1 MKVSIVSALLVLFIS
16 VNLLN
21 SPLVVS
27 QRTVLDAP
35 KIFFYGRG
43 VPQLITVLRDLP
55 SAMDEGVDVSVYLR
69 GGRPIAIAF
78 KESATLITLGLGIKI
93 DNVSLEELKLSSFML
108 ELGGFYSKAT
118 YYVSGSQITVYTTPF
133 YSAKSVYTSVCPST
147 LGSVITVEFVVNLNT
162 SYVLF
167 NVSENSVVIETR
179 GNEVTV
185 SVMPSIKTLHTT
197 NTSIE
202 VGVLVSSG
210 SCANIVISFDES
222 TEITEDAVI
231 QFIDYTAHVFNKLF
245 TEYPTIQTTSYE
257 VSSLYV
263 LSLFNTINMLSNK
276 GLEDT
281 LIGMLPT
288 EVVSYLYLSMLTN
301 TSMSCYYPSS
311 QPSSIDEAY
320 ANAVALYLHLARAEC
335 SKVIDVQRL
344 LGVLKVLI
352 NASTSSSSL
361 ELAKARRA
369 FSIIEL
375 VATLRGYPDIASQA
389 RTYRSLAEER
399 LRNLYTGVRYSI
411 KAGEDILSYE
421 NVIEASAIPAYKV
434 PNSEDHMYSVAN
446 FLSRVDVQKI
456 RIPREVITDAIEALA
471 YYGYTAQA
479 LKLISAYFKSV
490 LYDGV
495 PCIDF
500 YRAVLRGFLGIDI
513 VLEGISLAPQ
523 LPLVLANTTLT
534 IGKMGISYVNWGNEI
549 DSMYVDGFLHTQ
561 PVISWYKWFGS
572 NSITV
577 VMRRKPLFEMCIGV
591 MRAGAPITNETVFT
605 FSSSGFSSIG
615 ITNSS
620 GYFCTLVPCDDRWV
634 HIIIENVSVSLGLE
648 AFPCKSSHLVIDL
661 AKEQQSV
668 SNVVARIEGIIKR
681 LNALNSSISQ
691 LLLSMQSSQAELQNL
706 RQSLSSVAEQIQS
719 AHTTQSFLNRI
730 TYIAIGVATLSLA
743 LSLLALWRRK

>member
-1 MKVSIVSALLVLFIS
+1 MKVGIASALLVLFIS
-16 VNLLN
+16 VNLFN
-21 SPLVVS
+21 SPPVVS
-27 QRTVLDAP
+27 QRTVLNSP

-78 KESATLITLGLGIKI
+78 KESATLITLGLGIEI

-118 YYVSGSQITVYTTPF
+118 YYVSGSQITIYTTPF
-133 YSAKSVYTSVCPST
+133 YSAKSVYTSVCPTTSDPVT
-147 LGSVITVEFVVNLNT
+147 TVEFVVNLNT

-167 NVSENSVVIETR
+167 NASENRVVIETR

-185 SVMPSIKTLHTT
+185 SVMPNIKTLHTT

-202 VGVLVSSG
+202 IEVLVSSG
-210 SCANIVISFDES
+210 SCANIVISFDKS
-222 TEITEDAVI
+222 VEITEDAVVR
-231 QFIDYTAHVFNKLF
+231 FIDYTARVFSKLF

-257 VSSLYV
+257 VSSLYA
-263 LSLFNTINMLSNK
+263 LSLFNTINMLSSE
-276 GLEDT
+276 GLEDIF
-281 LIGMLPT
+281 IGMFPT
-288 EVVSYLYLSMLTN
+288 EVVSYLYLSTLMNAST
-301 TSMSCYYPSS
+301 SCYYPYSR
-311 QPSSIDEAY
+311 PSSIDEAY

-335 SKVIDVQRL
+335 SEVIDVQRL
-344 LGVLKVLI
+344 LDVLKVLI

-361 ELAKARRA
+361 ELAKTRRA
-369 FSIIEL
+369 LSIIEL
-375 VATLRGYPDIASQA
+375 VATLRGHPDVASQA
-389 RTYRSLAEER
+389 RAYRSLVEEI
-399 LRNLYTGVRYSI
+399 LRNLYIGVRYSI
-411 KAGEDILSYE
+411 KAGEDVLSYE
-421 NVIEASAIPAYKV
+421 NVIEASAIPAYNV

-471 YYGYTAQA
+471 YYGYSAQA

-495 PCIDF
+495 PCADF
-500 YRAVLRGFLGIDI
+500 YRAVLRGFLGID
-513 VLEGISLAPQ
+513 VALEGVSLAPQ

-534 IGKMGISYVNWGNEI
+534 IGKMSVSYVNWGSEI

-561 PVISWYKWFGS
+561 PVISWRRWFGS

-591 MRAGAPITNETVFT
+591 MRAGAPIANETIFT

-620 GYFCTLVPCDDRWV
+620 GCFCTLVPCGDRWV

-648 AFPCKSSHLVIDL
+648 SFSCKSSYLVIDL
-661 AKEQQSV
+661 AKEQRSE
-668 SNVVARIEGIIKR
+668 SDTAARIENIIKR

-691 LLLSMQSSQAELQNL
+691 LLLSMQSTQAELQNL
-706 RQSLSSVAEQIQS
+706 GQSLSSVAEQVRS

-730 TYIAIGVATLSLA
+730 TYIAICVATLSLA